1 MRFSIWPTSINR
13 FTFLLALFYVCIFN
27 IPFFSVV
34 ERGLAAQSAVNW
46 WFVGSIPLFL
56 LCALS
61 ILFSLFSVR
70 YLVKPFFI
78 LLTLVS
84 SLVFFGQWQYG
95 IIFDAGMMQNI
106 FQTNPAEA
114 QTYLNMSSVLSFLL
128 TGVLPSIWI
137 YKAPLQYPKASTM
150 LKQKG
155 LFILFNAVIIGLI
168 AALFLQNYVTFGRNN
183 DNFKRSIVPTY
194 FVGSLVKYVNITYL
208 QKPLP
213 YHELGL
219 DAHETVKHHKPKLLV
234 LVVGETARAKN
245 FQNYGYDR
253 PTNQYTAK
261 DNMLVFNDVSSC
273 GTATAVSLPCMFSR
287 MNRKEYD
294 ARHAHAEDTLM
305 DVLHHAD
312 IKLSWIDNDSGCKG
326 VCDRIPHE
334 LIALDADP
342 EFCNGESCQDQ
353 VLVDRLKT
361 TLAKMNAH
369 PEDTLIVL
377 HMMGSHG
384 PTYYQRY
391 PKDKALFMPD
401 CKRSD
406 IQNCSHQELVN
417 SYDNT
422 LVYTDYILS
431 EVIGVLKQE
440 SNQYETGMLYL
451 SDHGESLGEDG
462 MYLHGAPY
470 AIAPDEQ
477 THIPMF
483 AWFSNSFLNDSKL
496 SRSCIVAKAKAGG
509 FSHDNLFDTVLGLM
523 DVDTQIYRENQDIM
537 ASCKE

>member
-1 MRFSIWPTSINR
+1 MRLNIWPTTINR
-13 FTFLLALFYVCIFN
+13 FTFLLALFYVCVFN
-27 IPFFSVV
+27 IPFFEVV
-34 ERGLAAQSAVNW
+34 DKGLAAQSAVNW
-46 WFVGSIPLFL
+46 WFVASIPVFL

-61 ILFSLFSVR
+61 IIFSLFSVK

-95 IIFDAGMMQNI
+95 IIFDTGMIQNI

-114 QTYLNMSSVLSFLL
+114 QTYLNMSSVISFVL
-128 TGVLPSIWI
+128 TGILPAIWI
-137 YKAPLQYPKASTM
+137 YKAPLEYPKATTL

-155 LFILFNAVIIGLI
+155 VFILVNVLIIGLI
-168 AALFLQNYVTFGRNN
+168 AALFLQNYVAFGRNN
-183 DNFKRSIVPTY
+183 DNFKRTIVPTY
-194 FVGSLVKYVNITYL
+194 FVGSAVKYFNMTYL

-219 DAHETVKHHKPKLLV
+219 DAHETAIHKKPKLLV

-245 FQNYGYDR
+245 FQNYGYDKA
-253 PTNQYTAK
+253 TNQYTAK
-261 DNMLVFNDVSSC
+261 DNMLVFNDVRSC

-287 MNRKEYD
+287 MNRTDYD

-305 DVLHHAD
+305 DVLHHAK
-312 IKLSWIDNDSGCKG
+312 IKLMWIDNDSGCKG
-326 VCDRIPHE
+326 VCDRVPHE
-334 LIALDADP
+334 LIDLNSDLRLCD
-342 EFCNGESCQDQ
+342 GESCLDQ
-353 VLVDRLKT
+353 VLVNRLKS
-361 TLAKMNAH
+361 TLDEMNKN
-369 PEDTLIVL
+369 PEDTVIVL

-384 PTYYQRY
+384 PKYYQRY
-391 PKDKALFMPD
+391 PRDKASFLPD
-401 CKRSD
+401 CQRGD
-406 IQNCSHQELVN
+406 IQNCSHDELVN
-417 SYDNT
+417 SYDNS
-422 LVYTDYILS
+422 LAYTDYILS
-431 EVIGVLKQE
+431 EVIGVMKTE
-440 SNQYETGMLYL
+440 SNKYETGMLYL

-462 MYLHGAPY
+462 IYLHGAPY

-483 AWFSNSFLNDSKL
+483 AWFSNSFLQDSKL
-496 SRSCIVAKAKAGG
+496 SRSCIATKAQKGG

-523 DVDTQIYRENQDIM
+523 DVDTDIYRKNQDIM